1 MALAAVDEDVAL
13 GWRSEF
19 LYRVRFNLS
28 AADRD
33 LAADNA
39 VAPVVPAPSGGP
51 FALAWRHYM
60 KSVFQKGFM
69 YRVSCNPSV
78 VLYVA
83 ENKTLAGKEDRAYE
97 GEAMGRNMALVFF
110 PRC

>member
-1 MALAAVDEDVAL
+1 MAGD
-13 GWRSEF
+13 
-19 LYRVRFNLS
+19 
-28 AADRD
+28 
-33 LAADNA
+33 A
-39 VAPVVPAPSGGP
+39 VAPVVPAPLGGP
-51 FALAWRHYM
+51 FALAWRNYM

-97 GEAMGRNMALVFF
+97 GEAMGRKWPWCFSKMLIQVWSGELTEAFWV
-110 PRC
+110 